1 MLGCSVGDAENRRL
15 CGAEHTL
22 KIFIGLSR
30 FECIKF
36 AMFATEQS
44 IYVGHGNTG
53 WLGQREFAPLG
64 LDRGLQSD
72 GTNYGGRSTTAKP
85 TARRAA
91 RG

>member
-36 AMFATEQS
+36 AMFTTEQS

-53 WLGQREFAPLG
+53 WLG
-64 LDRGLQSD
+64 
-72 GTNYGGRSTTAKP
+72 
-85 TARRAA
+85 
-91 RG
+91 